1 MSDSN
6 GLIKD
11 LMERHTG
18 SMKQKCSYTRI
29 KENLPAD
36 EAEAVENAE
45 KAIKT
50 DSGNG
55 RAKIYSCT
63 WLSEILTKNGYPVSS
78 STISRHMN
86 GRCGCE

>member
-1 MSDSN
+1 MSDSK

-11 LMERHTG
+11 LMERNTG

-29 KENLPAD
+29 KENMPVD
-36 EAEAVENAE
+36 EAEAVTNAENAIRE
-45 KAIKT
+45 

-63 WLSEILTKNGYPVSS
+63 WLAEILTKNGYSISS

>member
-6 GLIKD
+6 SLIKD
-11 LMERHTG
+11 LMERNTG
-18 SMKQKCSYTRI
+18 SIKQKCSYTRI
-29 KENLPAD
+29 KESMSAE

-45 KAIKT
+45 KAITT

-55 RAKIYSCT
+55 RAKIYSCS
-63 WLSEILTKNGYPVSS
+63 WLSEILTKNGYSIS
-78 STISRHMN
+78 ASTISRHMN